1 MILTQGLKL
10 QSLFKHMIP
19 VTMMMAITVDGKI
32 AKDKT
37 QFANWTSKE
46 DKKLFVEIS
55 KAHGVIMMGE
65 NTFKTF
71 PSPLPN
77 RLNVVF
83 SHQENPPEIEGVKW
97 VSGEPIKVLE
107 ELEEMGYKSA
117 LLGGGAFLN
126 SLFLEKKLINEIIL
140 TVEPKIFGEGLSL
153 FNKDLDAD
161 LKLLEFKKL
170 NDNTLMLRY
179 QVIY

>member
-1 MILTQGLKL
+1 
-10 QSLFKHMIP
+10 MIP
-19 VTMMMAITVDGKI
+19 VTMMMAMTVDGKI

-37 QFANWTSKE
+37 QFADWTSKE

-55 KAHGVIMMGE
+55 KSHGVIMMGE
-65 NTFKTF
+65 NTFNTF
-71 PSPLPN
+71 PAPLKD

-83 SHQENPPEIEGVKW
+83 SREKEPPVTEGVKW
-97 VSGEPIKVLE
+97 VEGDPEKVLL
-107 ELEEMGYKSA
+107 ELENMGYKSA

-126 SLFLEKKLINEIIL
+126 GLFLEKKLINEIIL

-153 FNKDLDAD
+153 FNRDLDAN
-161 LKLLEFKKL
+161 LKLVEFKKL
-170 NDNTLMLRY
+170 NDDTIMLRY

>member
-1 MILTQGLKL
+1 
-10 QSLFKHMIP
+10 MIP

-32 AKDKT
+32 AKDSA
-37 QFANWTSKE
+37 QFANWTSRE

-71 PSPLPN
+71 PAPLKE

-83 SHQENPPEIEGVKW
+83 SEQENQPEIAGVKW
-97 VSGEPIKVLE
+97 VKGEPEKVLSELE
-107 ELEEMGYKSA
+107 ELGYKSA

-126 SLFLEKKLINEIIL
+126 SLFLEKKLIHDIIL
-140 TVEPKIFGEGLSL
+140 TVEPKIFGHGLSL
-153 FNKDLDAD
+153 FSRDLDAD

-170 NDNTLMLRY
+170 NDNTLMLHY
-179 QVIY
+179 QVIYQNA